1 MAVLGGAGEEGFGLA
16 LRWAMAGHQVIVG
29 SRSPDRAAEA
39 AKTIAQT
46 ARRPVRASGSSNES
60 AVSQADVIVVTVP
73 FTALLETLKTVKPS
87 FKPGQVL
94 VNVSVPLE
102 TAVGGRATRTVGV
115 WAGSAG
121 ELAASVVPKTVSVV
135 TAFNNVSAE
144 LLRDPSKPVDCDIL
158 VCSNDDNAKKIV
170 LDLVKSIGGAR
181 GFDAGALENSRTV
194 EQITALLVSLNIRYK
209 VKSAGLRITG
219 ISLVS

>member
-1 MAVLGGAGEEGFGLA
+1 
-16 LRWAMAGHQVIVG
+16 MAGHQVIVG
-29 SRSPDRAAEA
+29 SRSLDRAVEA
-39 AKTIAQT
+39 AKMIAQT
-46 ARRPVRASGSSNES
+46 AGHPVRVSGLTNEN
-60 AVSQADVIVVTVP
+60 AVSQADVVVLTVP
-73 FTALLETLKTVKPS
+73 FTALLETLKTVRPN

-102 TAVGGRATRTVGV
+102 TAIGGRATRTVGV

-121 ELAASVVPKTVSVV
+121 ELAASVIPKTVSVV

-144 LLRDPSKPVDCDIL
+144 LLKDPTKPVECDVL
-158 VCSNDDNAKKIV
+158 VCSNDDNAKKII
-170 LDLVKSIGGAR
+170 LDLVKGIAGAR
-181 GFDAGALENSRTV
+181 GFDAGALENSRTI

-219 ISLVS
+219 ISHVS

>member
-1 MAVLGGAGEEGFGLA
+1 
-16 LRWAMAGHQVIVG
+16 MAGHQVIVG

-39 AKTIAQT
+39 AKTITQT
-46 ARRPVRASGSSNES
+46 ARRSVRVSGLSNEN
-60 AVSQADVIVVTVP
+60 AVLQADVIVLTVP

>member
-1 MAVLGGAGEEGFGLA
+1 
-16 LRWAMAGHQVIVG
+16 VIIG
-29 SRSPDRAAEA
+29 SRSPERAAEA

-46 ARRPVRASGSSNES
+46 AGRPVRVSGLSNEN

-73 FTALLETLKTVKPS
+73 FAALIDTLRTVKPK
-87 FKPGQVL
+87 FRPGQVL

-135 TAFNNVSAE
+135 TALNNVSAE
-144 LLRDPSKPVDCDIL
+144 LLKNLSKTVDCDVL
-158 VCSNDDNAKKIV
+158 VCSDDENAKKIV
-170 LDLVKSIGGAR
+170 LDLVKGIVGAR
-181 GFDAGALENSRTV
+181 GFDAGALENSRTI
-194 EQITALLVSLNIRYK
+194 EQVTALLVSLNIRYK

-219 ISLVS
+219 ISPVS

>member
-1 MAVLGGAGEEGFGLA
+1 VLGGAGEEGFGLA

-29 SRSPDRAAEA
+29 SRSPDRAVEA
-39 AKTIAQT
+39 ARTIAQT
-46 ARRPVRASGSSNES
+46 ARRPVRVSGLSNEN
-60 AVSQADVIVVTVP
+60 AVLQTDVIVLTVP
-73 FTALLETLKTVKPS
+73 FTALLDTLKTVKPS

-102 TAVGGRATRTVGV
+102 TAIGGRATRTVGV

-144 LLRDPSKPVDCDIL
+144 LLRDPSKPVDCDVL
-158 VCSNDDNAKKIV
+158 VCSNDENAKRIV
-170 LDLVKSIGGAR
+170 LDLVKSIAGAR

-219 ISLVS
+219 ISHVS

>member
-1 MAVLGGAGEEGFGLA
+1 
-16 LRWAMAGHQVIVG
+16 VIIG

-46 ARRPVRASGSSNES
+46 AGRPVRVSGLSNEN

-73 FTALLETLKTVKPS
+73 FAALIDTLRTVKPK
-87 FKPGQVL
+87 FRPGQIL

-121 ELAASVVPKTVSVV
+121 ELAASVVPNTVGVV

-144 LLRDPSKPVDCDIL
+144 LLKDLSKTVDCDVL
-158 VCSNDDNAKKIV
+158 VCSNDENAKRIV
-170 LDLVKSIGGAR
+170 LELVKSIGGAR
-181 GFDAGALENSRTV
+181 GFDAGALENSRTI

-219 ISLVS
+219 ISPVS

>member
-1 MAVLGGAGEEGFGLA
+1 
-16 LRWAMAGHQVIVG
+16 MAGHQVIVG
-29 SRSPDRAAEA
+29 SRSPDRASGA
-39 AKTIAQT
+39 AKTIVQT
-46 ARRPVRASGSSNES
+46 AGRSIRVSGLSNEN
-60 AVSQADVIVVTVP
+60 AVSQADVVVVTVP
-73 FTALLETLKTVKPS
+73 FAALLETLKAVKPS

-102 TAVGGRATRTVGV
+102 TAIGGRATRTVGV

-144 LLRDPSKPVDCDIL
+144 LLKDPSKPVDCDVL
-158 VCSNDDNAKKIV
+158 VCGDDDNAKKIV

-181 GFDAGALENSRTV
+181 GFDAGPLENSRTI
-194 EQITALLVSLNIRYK
+194 EQVTALLVSLNIRYK
-209 VKSAGLRITG
+209 VRSAGLRITG
-219 ISLVS
+219 ISPVS

>member
-1 MAVLGGAGEEGFGLA
+1 
-16 LRWAMAGHQVIVG
+16 MAGYQVIIG

-46 ARRPVRASGSSNES
+46 ARRPVRVSGSSNEN
-60 AVSQADVIVVTVP
+60 AVLQADVIVITVP

-102 TAVGGRATRTVGV
+102 TAIGGRATRTVGV

-144 LLRDPSKPVDCDIL
+144 LLKNPSKPVDCDVL
-158 VCSNDDNAKKIV
+158 VCSDDENAKKIV
-170 LDLVKSIGGAR
+170 LDLVKGIAGAR
-181 GFDAGALENSRTV
+181 GFDAGALENSRTI

>member
-1 MAVLGGAGEEGFGLA
+1 VLGGAGEEGFGLA
-16 LRWAMAGHQVIVG
+16 LRWAIAGYQVFVG
-29 SRSPDRAAEA
+29 SRNPDRAAEA
-39 AKTIAQT
+39 AKTITQT
-46 ARRPVRASGSSNES
+46 AGRPVRVSGLSNEN

-73 FTALLETLKTVKPS
+73 FAALIDTLRTVKPR
-87 FKPGQVL
+87 FRPGQVL

-121 ELAASVVPKTVSVV
+121 ELAASVVPNTVSIV

-144 LLRDPSKPVDCDIL
+144 LLKNPSKTVDCDVL
-158 VCSNDDNAKKIV
+158 VCSNDENAKKIV
-170 LDLVKSIGGAR
+170 LDLVKGIVGAR
-181 GFDAGALENSRTV
+181 GFDAGPLENSRTV

-209 VKSAGLRITG
+209 VKNAGLRITG
-219 ISLVS
+219 ISHAS

>member
-1 MAVLGGAGEEGFGLA
+1 M
-16 LRWAMAGHQVIVG
+16 G

-46 ARRPVRASGSSNES
+46 AKHPVRVSGLSNEN
-60 AVSQADVIVVTVP
+60 AVSQADVIVITVP
-73 FTALLETLKTVKPS
+73 FAALVETLRTVKAK
-87 FKPGQVL
+87 FRPGQVL

-102 TAVGGRATRTVGV
+102 TAVGGRATRTIGV

-121 ELAASVVPKTVSVV
+121 QLAASVVPNTVSVV

-144 LLRDPSKPVDCDIL
+144 LLKDLSKTIDCDVL
-158 VCSNDDNAKKIV
+158 VCSDDENAKKIV
-170 LDLVKSIGGAR
+170 LDLVKAIAGAR

-194 EQITALLVSLNIRYK
+194 EQITALLVLLNIRYK

-219 ISLVS
+219 ISPVS

>member
-1 MAVLGGAGEEGFGLA
+1 
-16 LRWAMAGHQVIVG
+16 MAGHQVIVG

-46 ARRPVRASGSSNES
+46 ARRPVRVSGVSNED

-102 TAVGGRATRTVGV
+102 TAIGGRATRTIEV

-121 ELAASVVPKTVSVV
+121 ELAASVVPNTVSVV

-144 LLRDPSKPVDCDIL
+144 LLKDPSKPVDCDVF
-158 VCSNDDNAKKIV
+158 VCSDDENAKKIV
-170 LDLVKSIGGAR
+170 LDLVKGIVGAR
-181 GFDAGALENSRTV
+181 GFDAGRLENSRTV
-194 EQITALLVSLNIRYK
+194 EQLTALLVSLNIRYK
-209 VKSAGLRITG
+209 
-219 ISLVS
+219 

>member
-1 MAVLGGAGEEGFGLA
+1 
-16 LRWAMAGHQVIVG
+16 MAGHQVIIG

-39 AKTIAQT
+39 AKTIART

-60 AVSQADVIVVTVP
+60 AVSQADVIVLTVP
-73 FTALLETLKTVKPS
+73 FTALLETLKTVKPN

-144 LLRDPSKPVDCDIL
+144 LLRDPSKPVDCDVL

-170 LDLVKSIGGAR
+170 LDLVKSIVGAR

-194 EQITALLVSLNIRYK
+194 EQITALLVFLNIRYK
-209 VKSAGLRITG
+209 VKNAGLRITG
-219 ISLVS
+219 ISQMS

>member
-1 MAVLGGAGEEGFGLA
+1 MLGGAGEEGFGLA
-16 LRWAMAGHQVIVG
+16 LRWAIAGYQVFVG
-29 SRSPDRAAEA
+29 SRSPDRAVEA

-46 ARRPVRASGSSNES
+46 ARRPVRVSGLSNEN

-73 FTALLETLKTVKPS
+73 FAALVETLRTVKAK
-87 FKPGQVL
+87 FRPGQVL

-102 TAVGGRATRTVGV
+102 TAVGGRATRTIGV

-121 ELAASVVPKTVSVV
+121 ELTASVVPNTVEVV

-144 LLRDPSKPVDCDIL
+144 LLKDLSKTVDCDVL
-158 VCSNDDNAKKIV
+158 VCGNDENAKKIV
-170 LDLVKSIGGAR
+170 LDLVKGIGGAR
-181 GFDAGALENSRTV
+181 GFDAGALENSRTI
-194 EQITALLVSLNIRYK
+194 EQVTALLVSLNIRYK

-219 ISLVS
+219 ISPVS

>member
-1 MAVLGGAGEEGFGLA
+1 
-16 LRWAMAGHQVIVG
+16 MAGHQVIIG

-144 LLRDPSKPVDCDIL
+144 LLKDPSKPVECDVL
-158 VCSNDDNAKKIV
+158 VCSNDENAKRIV
-170 LDLVKSIGGAR
+170 LDLVKSLGGAR
-181 GFDAGALENSRTV
+181 GFDAGALENSRII

-209 VKSAGLRITG
+209 VKNAGLRITG
-219 ISLVS
+219 ISQMS

>member
-1 MAVLGGAGEEGFGLA
+1 M
-16 LRWAMAGHQVIVG
+16 IIG

-60 AVSQADVIVVTVP
+60 AVSQADVIVLTVP
-73 FTALLETLKTVKPS
+73 FTALLETLKTVKPNL
-87 FKPGQVL
+87 KPGQVL

-102 TAVGGRATRTVGV
+102 TAVGGRATRTVGL

-144 LLRDPSKPVDCDIL
+144 LLKDPSKPVDCDVL

-170 LDLVKSIGGAR
+170 LDLVKSIVGAR

>member
-1 MAVLGGAGEEGFGLA
+1 
-16 LRWAMAGHQVIVG
+16 VG

-46 ARRPVRASGSSNES
+46 AKRPVRVSGLSNEN
-60 AVSQADVIVVTVP
+60 AVSQADVIVITVP
-73 FTALLETLKTVKPS
+73 FAALVETLRTVKAK
-87 FKPGQVL
+87 FRAGQVL

-102 TAVGGRATRTVGV
+102 TAVGGRATRTIGV

-121 ELAASVVPKTVSVV
+121 QLAASVVPNTVSVV

-144 LLRDPSKPVDCDIL
+144 LLKDLSKTVDCDVL
-158 VCSNDDNAKKIV
+158 VCSDDENAKKIV
-170 LDLVKSIGGAR
+170 LDLVKAIGGAR
-181 GFDAGALENSRTV
+181 GFDAGALENSRTI
-194 EQITALLVSLNIRYK
+194 EQVTALLVSLNIRYK

-219 ISLVS
+219 ISPVS

>member
-1 MAVLGGAGEEGFGLA
+1 
-16 LRWAMAGHQVIVG
+16 MAGHQVIIG

-39 AKTIAQT
+39 ARTIAQT

-60 AVSQADVIVVTVP
+60 AVSQADVIVLTVP
-73 FTALLETLKTVKPS
+73 FTALLETLKTVKPN

-121 ELAASVVPKTVSVV
+121 ELIASVVPKTVSVV

-144 LLRDPSKPVDCDIL
+144 LLKDPTQPVDCDVL

-181 GFDAGALENSRTV
+181 GFDAGALENSRTI

-209 VKSAGLRITG
+209 VKNAGLRITG
-219 ISLVS
+219 ISQMS

>member
-1 MAVLGGAGEEGFGLA
+1 VLGGAGEEGFGLA
-16 LRWAMAGHQVIVG
+16 LRWAIAGYQVFVG
-29 SRSPDRAAEA
+29 SRSPDRAVEA
-39 AKTIAQT
+39 AKTITQT
-46 ARRPVRASGSSNES
+46 AKRPVRVSGLTNEN

-73 FTALLETLKTVKPS
+73 FAALVETLRTVKPK
-87 FKPGQVL
+87 FRPGQIL

-121 ELAASVVPKTVSVV
+121 ELAASVVPNTVGVV

-144 LLRDPSKPVDCDIL
+144 LLKDLSKTVDCDVL
-158 VCSNDDNAKKIV
+158 VCSDDENAKKIV
-170 LDLVKSIGGAR
+170 LDLVKGIVGAR
-181 GFDAGALENSRTV
+181 GFDAGALENSRTI

-219 ISLVS
+219 ISPVS

>member
-1 MAVLGGAGEEGFGLA
+1 M
-16 LRWAMAGHQVIVG
+16 VG

-39 AKTIAQT
+39 ARTIAQT
-46 ARRPVRASGSSNES
+46 AGRPVRVSGLSNEN
-60 AVSQADVIVVTVP
+60 AVSQADVVVVTVP
-73 FTALLETLKTVKPS
+73 FAALIETLRTLKPK
-87 FKPGQVL
+87 FRPGQVL

-121 ELAASVVPKTVSVV
+121 ELAASIVPNTVSVV

-144 LLRDPSKPVDCDIL
+144 LLKDPSKHVDCDVL
-158 VCSNDDNAKKIV
+158 VCSNDENAKKIV
-170 LDLVKSIGGAR
+170 LDLVKGIVGAR
-181 GFDAGALENSRTV
+181 GFDAGGLENSRTV
-194 EQITALLVSLNIRYK
+194 EQLTALLVSLNVRYK

-219 ISLVS
+219 ISQAS

>member
-1 MAVLGGAGEEGFGLA
+1 
-16 LRWAMAGHQVIVG
+16 MAGHQVIIG

-60 AVSQADVIVVTVP
+60 AVSQADVIVLTVP
-73 FTALLETLKTVKPS
+73 FTALLETLKTVKPN

-121 ELAASVVPKTVSVV
+121 ELTASVVPKTVSVV

-144 LLRDPSKPVDCDIL
+144 LLKDPTKQVECDVL
-158 VCSNDDNAKKIV
+158 VCSNDDSAKKIV

>member
-1 MAVLGGAGEEGFGLA
+1 
-16 LRWAMAGHQVIVG
+16 MAGHQVIIG

-60 AVSQADVIVVTVP
+60 AVSQADVIVLTVP
-73 FTALLETLKTVKPS
+73 FTALLETLKTVKPN

-121 ELAASVVPKTVSVV
+121 ELIASVVPKTVSVV

-144 LLRDPSKPVDCDIL
+144 LLKDPTKPVDCDVL
-158 VCSNDDNAKKIV
+158 VCSNDDNAKRIV

-181 GFDAGALENSRTV
+181 GFDAGALENSRTI

-209 VKSAGLRITG
+209 VKNAGLRITG
-219 ISLVS
+219 ISQMS

>member
-1 MAVLGGAGEEGFGLA
+1 
-16 LRWAMAGHQVIVG
+16 MAGHQVIIG

-39 AKTIAQT
+39 AKTIAQK
-46 ARRPVRASGSSNES
+46 AGRPVRVSGLTNEN
-60 AVSQADVIVVTVP
+60 AVAQADVIVVTVP
-73 FTALLETLKTVKPS
+73 FTALLDTLKTVKPN

-102 TAVGGRATRTVGV
+102 TAIGGRATRTVEV

-121 ELAASVVPKTVSVV
+121 ELAASAVPKTVSVV

-144 LLRDPSKPVDCDIL
+144 LLRDPSKPVDCDVL
-158 VCSNDDNAKKIV
+158 VCSNDENAKRIV
-170 LDLVKSIGGAR
+170 LDLVKSIAGAR

-219 ISLVS
+219 ISHVS

>member
-1 MAVLGGAGEEGFGLA
+1 
-16 LRWAMAGHQVIVG
+16 MAGHQVIVG
-29 SRSPDRAAEA
+29 SRSLDRAVEA
-39 AKTIAQT
+39 AKVIAQT
-46 ARRPVRASGSSNES
+46 AGRPVRVSGLSNEN
-60 AVSQADVIVVTVP
+60 AVFQADVVVLTVP
-73 FTALLETLKTVKPS
+73 FTALLETLKTVKPN

-102 TAVGGRATRTVGV
+102 TAVGGRATRTIGV

-144 LLRDPSKPVDCDIL
+144 LLKDLSKTVDCDVL
-158 VCSNDDNAKKIV
+158 VCSDDENAKKIV
-170 LDLVKSIGGAR
+170 LDLVKAIAGAR
-181 GFDAGALENSRTV
+181 GFDAGVLENSRTV
-194 EQITALLVSLNIRYK
+194 EQITALLVLLNIRYK

-219 ISLVS
+219 ISPVS